1 MTNQRRRRDRSWN
14 AETIRRLRRHIGL
27 TQAGLAD
34 ELNTRQQT
42 ISEWER
48 GAYRPRGPA
57 ARLLTRVA
65 EDAAFPYDPNSAP
78 NPAHSTTPNPPDEDA
93 EETEDPHDDP
103 GS

>member
-1 MTNQRRRRDRSWN
+1 MTDQRRRRDRSWN

-65 EDAAFPYDPNSAP
+65 EDAAFPYDSHPAP
-78 NPAHSTTPNPPDEDA
+78 DPAPDPTDQDA
-93 EETEDPHDDP
+93 EESEEPEDSP
-103 GS
+103 